1 MSWRSCLTNPLWRV
15 PLLAGLILII
25 GLNAA
30 TWSKQRLERQIGP
43 LIHNT
48 TLPPATAQC
57 TSCHREIS
65 EHYLETGHAKS
76 LWRGDDPQ
84 VLSRFTNLEYEWS
97 PEGPRYRYVV
107 EEGKLWLTQEGSPLR
122 LRTDWVMG
130 SGGHSQGAV
139 QLFTTPTGETEMLE
153 HMLAWYPSVGLA
165 PALGNDEKKIVPNG
179 LSALAVRQEHANAKD
194 CLGCHSTHVTID
206 DSGKIDA
213 TQVVGKVGCV
223 RCHADAGIHAAQNG
237 ATTAFR
243 ERWSQL
249 SPQNVIER
257 CGECHRRAYEFDPR
271 DIHPQQRN
279 IVRFA
284 PVGLSQSRC
293 FQGQHVGTDSQPA
306 VRLDCLTCH
315 DVHRPLIK
323 DHSFY
328 QKICHSCHTDQG
340 AIASTCPSQPSSS
353 DCVSCHM
360 PAVQTDPN
368 LRFTDHWIR
377 IRKE

>member
-153 HMLAWYPSVGLA
+153 LIARGYTYEESGR
-165 PALGNDEKKIVPNG
+165 ALGIS
-179 LSALAVRQEHANAKD
+179 LSTVQ
-194 CLGCHSTHVTID
+194 THI
-206 DSGKIDA
+206 
-213 TQVVGKVGCV
+213 
-223 RCHADAGIHAAQNG
+223 
-237 ATTAFR
+237 
-243 ERWSQL
+243 
-249 SPQNVIER
+249 
-257 CGECHRRAYEFDPR
+257 
-271 DIHPQQRN
+271 RN
-279 IVRFA
+279 IYGKLSVNSRSA
-284 PVGLSQSRC
+284 AVHTAYRLGLL
-293 FQGQHVGTDSQPA
+293 HPDSPGPG
-306 VRLDCLTCH
+306 L
-315 DVHRPLIK
+315 
-323 DHSFY
+323 
-328 QKICHSCHTDQG
+328 
-340 AIASTCPSQPSSS
+340 
-353 DCVSCHM
+353 
-360 PAVQTDPN
+360 
-368 LRFTDHWIR
+368 
-377 IRKE
+377 